1 MSMGKIFRILP
12 SCAVAGF
19 LTIMFLAGSA
29 TRICAESITW
39 EVSCEYSNPFPPIY
53 EPIFAGASI
62 TVPFF
67 LKAHGTVK
75 ITAPSDA
82 TTILRFDNID
92 PNCAPA
98 AFVMNET
105 GQYRI
110 KESYDL
116 IIIGVGIAQSF
127 KGVHTWYYDN
137 QEPGLAL
144 FQIDDMYL
152 DSYLFDVMPRDAV
165 EITAEAPGRPGESVP
180 VKILVLRDFD
190 VGDRVIDSLS
200 FKALWHKN
208 SSITASGIAIR
219 SFGPVDLLLTD
230 PEGRIIHKYES
241 TIPAATYSEVDLNGD
256 GELDDRIF
264 IPDAAKGVYS
274 VEVYPEPN
282 AEPTQT
288 YTLEIIYAD
297 RSTILAESVEIQ
309 DTPIEPYIF
318 FFLPRSYVRQGQ
330 NLISLPIQPLDTF
343 IDSVLSSMEG
353 KYDSVWI
360 YDPIQ
365 GWMRYLPDAPDASNL
380 WEMES
385 GAGYSIIMK
394 EPWPL
399 VVPGVE
405 TAPGVPLYA
414 GWNLVGYNSET
425 PKTLEDCMFSIWGKY
440 TLVWGYDPDQGW
452 LRYLPNAPEA
462 SSLVYMEPGNGYW
475 IRVTENCLW
484 DVR

>member
-1 MSMGKIFRILP
+1 MSMGKSFKIFP
-12 SCAVAGF
+12 SCAVVGF

-29 TRICAESITW
+29 ARVCAESITW
-39 EVSCEYSNPFPPIY
+39 EISCDYSNPFPPIY

-62 TVPFF
+62 TIPFF

-82 TTILRFDNID
+82 TTVLRFDSIE
-92 PNCAPA
+92 PGCASA

-116 IIIGVGIAQSF
+116 TIDGVGIIQLFRGA
-127 KGVHTWYYDN
+127 HTWYYDN

-144 FQIDDMYL
+144 FQIDDTYL
-152 DSYLFDVMPRDAV
+152 DNYLFDVMPRDAV
-165 EITAEAPGRPGESVP
+165 EITAQSPGRLGEPIP

-200 FKALWHKN
+200 FKALWHKS
-208 SSITASGIAIR
+208 SSINANGIAMR

-230 PEGRIIHKYES
+230 PEGRMIHKYES
-241 TIPAATYSEVDLNGD
+241 TIPAATYTEADLNGD
-256 GELDDRIF
+256 GELDDRVF

-274 VEVYPEPN
+274 VAVYPEPN

-288 YTLEIIYAD
+288 YTLEIVYAD
-297 RSTILAESVEIQ
+297 RSTTLAESVEIQ
-309 DTPIEPYIF
+309 DIPIEPYVF
-318 FFLPRSYVRQGQ
+318 FFLPRSHVRQGQ
-330 NLISLPIQPLDTF
+330 NLISLPIQPLDT
-343 IDSVLSSMEG
+343 IVDSVLSSMDG
-353 KYDSVWI
+353 KYDSVWR

-365 GWMRYLPDAPDASNL
+365 GWLRYFPDAPEASDL
-380 WEMES
+380 WRMGS
-385 GAGYSIIMK
+385 GAGYWIIMK

-405 TAPGVPLYA
+405 PGPVIPLYA
-414 GWNLVGYNSET
+414 GWNLVGYNFVA
-425 PKTLEDCMFSIWGKY
+425 PKKVENCMFSIWGKY
-440 TLVWGYDPDQGW
+440 NLVWGYEPDQGW
-452 LRYLPNAPEA
+452 LRYLPNTPEA
-462 SSLVYMEPGNGYW
+462 SSLLYMEPGNGYW
-475 IRVTENCLW
+475 IQVTENCLW
-484 DVR
+484 DIR